1 MSRLLDAFIL
11 MFAVIGM
18 GTVVEILAVK
28 TKQFK
33 ERVVHELHRE
43 KG

>member
-28 TKQFK
+28 IKQFK
-33 ERVVHELHRE
+33 ERVVRELHRE